1 MFLER
6 MASEFEAALSDHT
19 FELDDLKPWKRVN
32 LESILK
38 DPAAWAQASER
49 YATAGRLGRA
59 MHYLKLGGPGL
70 LLAYAKSR
78 SDHE

>member
-1 MFLER
+1 
-6 MASEFEAALSDHT
+6 MASEFQAALDGHA
-19 FELDDLKPWKRVN
+19 FGLADLKPWKRAN

-38 DPAAWAQASER
+38 DPAAWAQANEH

-59 MHYLKLGGPGL
+59 VHYLKRGGPGL

-78 SDHE
+78 SNHE